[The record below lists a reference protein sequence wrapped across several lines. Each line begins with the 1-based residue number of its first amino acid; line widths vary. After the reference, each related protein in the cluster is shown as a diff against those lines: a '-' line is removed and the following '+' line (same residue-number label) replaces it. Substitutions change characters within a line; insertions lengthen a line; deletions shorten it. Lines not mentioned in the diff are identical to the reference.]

1 MIRMNESF
9 MGAKEFYN
17 LTKYFI
23 KKSDSRE
30 INYVQKFESEF
41 TELIGCKY
49 AVAVNSG
56 MSALHLSL
64 LALGIG
70 PGDEVIVP
78 AFSFAATANCV
89 LLTGAKVIFA
99 DIDPRTYNIDTQ
111 DIEHK
116 ITRKTKAIIP
126 VHLYGLSAEI
136 FKIKK
141 IAHKH
146 KILIIED
153 AAQAHGAL
161 FNDVK
166 VGSVGSTGAFSF
178 YYSKNISTFEG
189 GMVTTSNQKVFKRIK
204 LLRNQGMEKTYSNIL
219 PGYNNRL
226 TEPQALIG
234 STQLSQLE
242 RFNSKRRKNAL
253 IYDQELKGVL
263 KPYVPKGC
271 YHVYNQYT
279 IQMIDFD
286 RNKFQNEMLKF
297 GIETKVYYPLPLNKL
312 PYLKNKF
319 HFKNAE
325 LCSKNVL
332 SIPIRPN
339 LKISEIER
347 IIESVNKISRYGS

>member
-1 MIRMNESF
+1 MNESF

-17 LTKYFI
+17 ITKYLV
-23 KKSDSRE
+23 KKIDSE
-30 INYVQKFESEF
+30 KINYVQKFESEF

-64 LALGIG
+64 LALGVG

-99 DIDPRTYNIDTQ
+99 DIDPRTYNIDAE
-111 DIEHK
+111 DIEHR
-116 ITRKTKAIIP
+116 ITNKTKAIIP

-136 FKIKK
+136 LKIKK

-146 KILIIED
+146 KILIVED

-189 GMVTTSNQKVFKRIK
+189 GMVTTSDQRVYKSIK
-204 LLRNQGMEKTYSNIL
+204 LLRNQGMEKTYSNVL

-234 STQLSQLE
+234 SVQLSQLE
-242 RFNSKRRKNAL
+242 KFNSKRRANAS
-253 IYDQELKGVL
+253 IYDKELKGVAT
-263 KPYVPKGC
+263 PYVPKGY

-286 RNKFQNEMLKF
+286 RNKFQREMLKF
-297 GIETKVYYPLPLNKL
+297 GIETKVYYPVPLNKL
-312 PYLKNKF
+312 SYLKNKV

-325 LCSKNVL
+325 FCSKNVL
-332 SIPIRPN
+332 SIPIRPS
-339 LKISEIER
+339 LKFSELER
-347 IIESVNKISRYGS
+347 IIESVNKISRYGA